1 MVYVSAVHWNHS
13 TAGHWILRKQL
24 CNMRNA
30 VFAKPITAVVAIQL
44 AIGNDLAPLRSVISN
59 AKIIRVSFDVPSH
72 LALKVLHIEVT
83 TFEGVEPYKGIDRV
97 SKVLNLKA
105 PFTAWTCPSAMLL
118 QHVVK
123 IDELRLIANQHF
135 HNQLP

>member
-1 MVYVSAVHWNHS
+1 
-13 TAGHWILRKQL
+13 
-24 CNMRNA
+24 MRNA

-44 AIGNDLAPLRSVISN
+44 TVGNDLAPLRSVISN
-59 AKIIRVSFDVPSH
+59 AKIIRVSFDVPRH
-72 LALKVLHIEVT
+72 FALKVLHIEVT
-83 TFEGVEPYKGIDRV
+83 TFERVKPYKGVDRV

-105 PFTAWTCPSAMLL
+105 SFTAWTCPSAMLL

-123 IDELRLIANQHF
+123 TDELRLIANQHF